1 MSNIREE
8 TVLEA
13 THWTDKLFT
22 LKTTRDPSFRFDSGQ
37 FAMIGLEVE
46 GKPLMRAYSMVNASY
61 DDHLEFL
68 SIKAPNGALTT
79 RLQHVKPGDKILVNR
94 KTTGTLT
101 LDNLKDGKR
110 LYMLAT
116 GTGLAPFLSLIK
128 DPTVYERFEQVILC
142 HGCRHISELVY
153 QDLILQD
160 LPQNEFFGEE
170 VLQKL
175 VYYPSVTREPF
186 KHQGRLTKLIDDG
199 QMFEDLGVP
208 AFDPAVDRAMICGNP
223 NMMTEISERL
233 EARGFVMGSLNA
245 PGDYVIEK
253 AFAEK

>member
-22 LKTTRDPSFRFDSGQ
+22 LKTTRDPSFRFESGQ

-79 RLQHVKPGDKILVNR
+79 RLQHIQPGDKILVNR

-101 LDNLKDGKR
+101 LDHLKPGKR

-128 DPTVYERFEQVILC
+128 DPDVYERFDQVILC
-142 HGCRHISELVY
+142 HGCRHTSELVY
-153 QDLILQD
+153 QDLILND
-160 LPQNEFFGEE
+160 LPNNEFFGNE
-170 VLQKL
+170 VAGKL
-175 VYYPSVTREPF
+175 VYYPTVTREPF
-186 KHQGRLTKLIDDG
+186 HTQGRLTALIDSG
-199 QMFEDLGVP
+199 QLFDDLHTAP
-208 AFDPAVDRAMICGNP
+208 FDPAHDRVMICGNP
-223 NMMTEISERL
+223 QMMDEIAQRL
-233 EARGFVMGSLNA
+233 EALNFTMGNLHA

>member
-22 LKTTRDPSFRFDSGQ
+22 LKTTRDPAFRFDSGQ
-37 FAMIGLEVE
+37 FAMIGLEVD
-46 GKPLMRAYSMVNASY
+46 GKPLMRAYSMVNAPY

-101 LDNLKDGKR
+101 LDHLTDAGR

-142 HGCRHISELVY
+142 HGCRHVSELVY
-153 QDLILQD
+153 RDLILQD

-170 VLQKL
+170 VLEKL
-175 VYYPSVTREPF
+175 VYYPTVTREPF
-186 KHQGRLTKLIDDG
+186 KTQGRLTDLIDSG
-199 QMFEDLGVP
+199 QMFADLGVP
-208 AFDPAVDRAMICGNP
+208 PFDPAQDRVMICGNP
-223 NMMTEISERL
+223 HMMVDIAERL
-233 EARGFVMGSLNA
+233 QERGFTMGSLHE
-245 PGDYVIEK
+245 PGDFVIEK